1 MGDPL
6 KDATDPGSNE
16 SAVQINLPLPE
27 RPRRSELRSQLRIQK
42 PHRFR
47 ARHTQ
52 RVAKGY

>member
-1 MGDPL
+1 MGAPL